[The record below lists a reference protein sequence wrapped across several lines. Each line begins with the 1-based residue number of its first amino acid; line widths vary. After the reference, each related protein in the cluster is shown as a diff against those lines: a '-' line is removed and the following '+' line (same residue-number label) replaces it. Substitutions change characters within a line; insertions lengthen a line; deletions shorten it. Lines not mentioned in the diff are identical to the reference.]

1 MVNDVK
7 NQKGDRV
14 ESTDKKL
21 SQKSTEKRKRS
32 THLWFFLSCK
42 GAWGISI
49 AVVYM
54 TMGLLAVQPST
65 IFVCY
70 LSALVWLVG
79 AGNTMGFF
87 YFFLLSLCWC
97 DLAMSV

>member
-1 MVNDVK
+1 MK
-7 NQKGDRV
+7 
-14 ESTDKKL
+14 STDKNCHKRA
-21 SQKSTEKRKRS
+21 QKKESVGQRS

-54 TMGLLAVQPST
+54 TMVLLAVQPST

-79 AGNTMGFF
+79 AGNAMGFF
-87 YFFLLSLCWC
+87 YFFYLVS
-97 DLAMSV
+97 AGVI